1 MSRLSGMPLLEQI
14 NLIST
19 DPVYALGFPEAATLT
34 GITKKIIPVESALHP
49 HSDHLVAEQQKK
61 AKKKR
66 ERRDA
71 LDLEKTKKRM
81 LQQVDTSQNMRRGGR
96 VKLIDGCAVS
106 GKTRGR
112 TV

>member
-1 MSRLSGMPLLEQI
+1 MSRLSGMSLLEQI

-19 DPVYALGFPEAATLT
+19 DPMYALGFPEAATLT
-34 GITKKIIPVESALHP
+34 GITKNIVPESPLHP
-49 HSDHLVAEQQKK
+49 HSDHLVAEQEKK
-61 AKKKR
+61 AKKRK
-66 ERRDA
+66 ERRD
-71 LDLEKTKKRM
+71 DLELEETRNRM
-81 LQQVDTSQNMRRGGR
+81 HQLAYPQDMRRGGR

>member
-1 MSRLSGMPLLEQI
+1 MGDRFSTGKKNIMKFFDPL
-14 NLIST
+14 
-19 DPVYALGFPEAATLT
+19 YALDLPLNPTSVTE
-34 GITKKIIPVESALHP
+34 KIIPAESALHP
-49 HSDHLVAEQQKK
+49 HSAYLVKEKEK
-61 AKKKR
+61 RAKKKR

>member
-1 MSRLSGMPLLEQI
+1 MADRFSSGKKNIMKIFDPL
-14 NLIST
+14 
-19 DPVYALGFPEAATLT
+19 YALDLPLNPTWVTE
-34 GITKKIIPVESALHP
+34 KIIPAESPIHP
-49 HSDHLVAEQQKK
+49 HSKYLVKEQQKK

-81 LQQVDTSQNMRRGGR
+81 LQQTHTSQNMRRGGR

>member
-1 MSRLSGMPLLEQI
+1 MGDRF
-14 NLIST
+14 ST
-19 DPVYALGFPEAATLT
+19 GKKNIMKIFDPMYALDLPLNPTWVTE
-34 GITKKIIPVESALHP
+34 KIIPAESPIHP
-49 HSDHLVAEQQKK
+49 HSNYLVKEKEK
-61 AKKKR
+61 RAKKKR

-81 LQQVDTSQNMRRGGR
+81 LQQAYTSQNMRRGGR

>member
-34 GITKKIIPVESALHP
+34 GITKKIIPAESALHP
-49 HSDHLVAEQQKK
+49 HSGYLVKEKEK
-61 AKKKR
+61 RAKKKR
-66 ERRDA
+66 AAGDA
-71 LDLEKTKKRM
+71 LELDRARKQIA
-81 LQQVDTSQNMRRGGR
+81 QQAYPSQNMRRGGR
-96 VKLIDGCAVS
+96 VRLIDGCAVS

>member
-71 LDLEKTKKRM
+71 QGMKA
-81 LQQVDTSQNMRRGGR
+81 GGR
-96 VKLIDGCAVS
+96 VKNIDGRAL
-106 GKTRGR
+106 RGR
-112 TV
+112 TKGRIV

>member
-1 MSRLSGMPLLEQI
+1 MGDRF
-14 NLIST
+14 ST
-19 DPVYALGFPEAATLT
+19 GKKNIMKIFDPMYALDLPLNPTWVTE
-34 GITKKIIPVESALHP
+34 KIIPAESPIHP
-49 HSDHLVAEQQKK
+49 HSKYLVKEQQKK